1 MSRDLEEETGLHTGW
16 IQNGGLFIASNRQ
29 RLDEYKRLMS
39 VGVAP
44 PGVGSSRS
52 WGAGAARL
60 GKGALTDPGHHRT
73 QMLLLLGHLGQA
85 AMPPR
90 ASASSPLK
98 WAHIVERDAL
108 SPGHGRGPVRGA
120 LTAAVLSAH
129 RRQATYDRT
138 PRGSAHTSPPSPT
151 TDRPGEGGC
160 PGDWERGLCCCRSLD
175 WAGALFCNPERPG
188 LDPKSQDRLL
198 QRSVL
203 YGTLTESV
211 LRAQ

>member
-39 VGVAP
+39 VGVAL
-44 PGVGSSRS
+44 PGVRRSPS
-52 WGAGAARL
+52 WGAGAAWL
-60 GKGALTDPGHHRT
+60 GEGALTDPGHHRT

-85 AMPPR
+85 AVPPR

-129 RRQATYDRT
+129 GRQATYEIAPLGAVHTLFPPPLPRT
-138 PRGSAHTSPPSPT
+138 GLGRAGVQETGREAYAAADPWIGLGRCFLTQNGQAWTPNPRT
-151 TDRPGEGGC
+151 GC
-160 PGDWERGLCCCRSLD
+160 SSDLSFMEC
-175 WAGALFCNPERPG
+175 
-188 LDPKSQDRLL
+188 
-198 QRSVL
+198 
-203 YGTLTESV
+203 
-211 LRAQ
+211 